1 MTEARQVERPR
12 DEVEQA
18 FAHWWKVGC
27 VDEDWATWVDLFA
40 PEVVYHDHF
49 WGELHGRDEVAL
61 WIAAVMK
68 GVPEVY
74 TVLDW
79 YTIDGDTVVFHCQ
92 NRRDN
97 PDGEGPDFWDFAG
110 LSVIRYAGDG
120 LWASEEDFWDLPG
133 ARRTSAAYA
142 EACRRAGADDPEQRV
157 TRRFWPDGPAWARTD
172 VPPRPSWA
180 GHADVPSITK
190 PRELAALLG
199 RDLV

>member
-1 MTEARQVERPR
+1 MTEARRVEGTR

-40 PEVVYHDHF
+40 PDVVYHDHF

-97 PDGEGPDFWDFAG
+97 PDAGGPDFWDFAG
-110 LSVIRYAGDG
+110 LSVIRYAGGG

-133 ARRTSAAYA
+133 ARRTSMAYA
-142 EACRRAGADDPEQRV
+142 EACRRAGADDPEQRM

-172 VPPRPSWA
+172 APPRPSWT
-180 GHADVPSITK
+180 GDADVPSITK